1 MNVKD
6 CNTYL
11 YTFMSKFLKTDTVPL
26 EWGPVQ
32 LLHGHVVLYQDASD
46 SGNSYSIYVV
56 DLKVFVSVASGDGL
70 HCIVCSY

>member
-1 MNVKD
+1 M
-6 CNTYL
+6 
-11 YTFMSKFLKTDTVPL
+11 
-26 EWGPVQ
+26 GPVQ